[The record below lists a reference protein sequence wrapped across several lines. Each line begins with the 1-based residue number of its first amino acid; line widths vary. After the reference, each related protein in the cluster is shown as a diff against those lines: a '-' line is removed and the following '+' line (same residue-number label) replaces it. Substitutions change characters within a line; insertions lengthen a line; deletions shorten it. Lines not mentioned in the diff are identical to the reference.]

1 MIKKDGKHCEHEE
14 IRKIIV
20 CHSNNQCPDKKSGG
34 GICIWVCTRDSDNG
48 ECTHD
53 TRQHNPST
61 VVEDITFEG
70 AAIVQAA
77 RKEAAAKAREE
88 VLDEICAINKEDG
101 CCDGNPHGKDC
112 FDCAFIP
119 LRSEVKKE

>member
-53 TRQHNPST
+53 TRQHNVPEGSDCDKCIHNVPARVRT
-61 VVEDITFEG
+61 EFRKCDITDHLIGYDYAFVEHMNAVGCRSFE
-70 AAIVQAA
+70 VSQ
-77 RKEAAAKAREE
+77 
-88 VLDEICAINKEDG
+88 
-101 CCDGNPHGKDC
+101 
-112 FDCAFIP
+112 
-119 LRSEVKKE
+119 